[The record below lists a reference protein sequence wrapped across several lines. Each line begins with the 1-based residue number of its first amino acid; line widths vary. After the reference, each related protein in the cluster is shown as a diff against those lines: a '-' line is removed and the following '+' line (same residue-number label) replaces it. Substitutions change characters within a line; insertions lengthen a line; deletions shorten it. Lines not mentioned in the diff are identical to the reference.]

1 MGRLQGMGQ
10 DKHDN
15 LPILGNKTG
24 NEGQAVIPERE
35 GVDEGQS

>member
-1 MGRLQGMGQ
+1 MGQ
-10 DKHDN
+10 DKQDD
-15 LPILGNKTG
+15 LPIWGNKTG